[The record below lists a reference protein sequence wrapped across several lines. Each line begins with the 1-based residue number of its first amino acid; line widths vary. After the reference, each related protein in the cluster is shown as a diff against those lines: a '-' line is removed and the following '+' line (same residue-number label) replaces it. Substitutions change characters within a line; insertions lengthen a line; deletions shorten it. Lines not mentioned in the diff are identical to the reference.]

1 MQMKA
6 AETAGLLI
14 WRAFP
19 VRSDTSATPS
29 PLMETD
35 HRRPELDAQG
45 GFTEGGRRPRAE
57 DRFCPGF
64 CRRGQWVRD
73 LGPQKKSPLAPCKQ
87 RQASKEEQEVLRV

>member
-6 AETAGLLI
+6 VETAGLLI

-45 GFTEGGRRPRAE
+45 GFTEGGRRPSVRTVLS
-57 DRFCPGF
+57 RVLQ
-64 CRRGQWVRD
+64 RGQVRD
-73 LGPQKKSPLAPCKQ
+73 LGPQKKSPVAFCKQ
-87 RQASKEEQEVLRV
+87 RQASKEEQEV